1 MAHRRALPWVIAT
14 AVILG
19 AVALVAQRRSH
30 GRTVA
35 QAENSSDTGA
45 IQASV
50 TAPSASA
57 VSVAPSPAGLTHL
70 DSTVILAMPAPHPAQ
85 VPRHA
90 QENASTLDMSRFSD
104 SLQHAQLRMADSI
117 QRAVSGLPFGKIVR
131 LDSIMAQ
138 IQPEID
144 RARRQGIAAGT
155 TQRHYWLMPNGDS
168 SAAPPL
174 PPDAPLSARRAAA
187 AREIRAHIARM
198 TQRFDDGDARGAR
211 QEFTMAAAELP
222 ILRELDPNP
231 QHTASLQ
238 RELAEGVREV
248 VASCNRQRADS
259 TLAQNIRCENLF
271 GLQNRFRQFRQP
283 PR

>member
-1 MAHRRALPWVIAT
+1 
-14 AVILG
+14 
-19 AVALVAQRRSH
+19 
-30 GRTVA
+30 
-35 QAENSSDTGA
+35 
-45 IQASV
+45 
-50 TAPSASA
+50 
-57 VSVAPSPAGLTHL
+57 
-70 DSTVILAMPAPHPAQ
+70 
-85 VPRHA
+85 
-90 QENASTLDMSRFSD
+90 
-104 SLQHAQLRMADSI
+104 
-117 QRAVSGLPFGKIVR
+117 
-131 LDSIMAQ
+131 
-138 IQPEID
+138 
-144 RARRQGIAAGT
+144 
-155 TQRHYWLMPNGDS
+155 MPNGDS